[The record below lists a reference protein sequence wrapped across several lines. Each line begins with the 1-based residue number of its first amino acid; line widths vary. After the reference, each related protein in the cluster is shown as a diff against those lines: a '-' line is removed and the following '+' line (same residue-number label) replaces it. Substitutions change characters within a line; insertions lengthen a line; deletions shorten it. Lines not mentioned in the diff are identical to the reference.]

1 MIFGFCVVV
10 VEQKKGGW
18 KSNFQGGGGTNQGAN
33 YGLRPDLLIGLTIFR
48 MQKRRE
54 VQYSTSPL
62 SLLTL
67 ACQGD

>member
-54 VQYSTSPL
+54 V
-62 SLLTL
+62 
-67 ACQGD
+67 

>member
-18 KSNFQGGGGTNQGAN
+18 KTNQGAN